1 MKKLVALFM
10 GVMKSIKFGFIIFL
24 CIVVSLLSGCTK
36 QVHSIGKRDIN
47 EAFPLYSAMLFE
59 QKEAVLTK
67 LNLQEKELEEYPVN
81 GIILPEQETVANY
94 PYDVTLLFVKDTDE
108 FYGFHYKTNL
118 TDKEQALKQ
127 YDSAISWFRTKW
139 GEPSTYPGLGN
150 RYLDAKDPMEK
161 LQKNGSGSLVET
173 WELPVAEGVV
183 IPENLHYELRAQ
195 ILYEKQ
201 DNSYMIWFS
210 FSIANNPN

>member
-1 MKKLVALFM
+1 MKRSHIRFLVLVVFLLNLCM
-10 GVMKSIKFGFIIFL
+10 LSGVA
-24 CIVVSLLSGCTK
+24 SGCTK
-36 QVHSIGKRDIN
+36 PDSTQKTRDIN
-47 EAFPLYSAMLFE
+47 EAFSLYSPMLFE
-59 QKEAVLTK
+59 QKEKVLNK
-67 LNLQEKELEEYPVN
+67 LNLKEEELVEYPVN
-81 GIILPEQETVANY
+81 GLILSEQETVADY
-94 PYDVTLLFVKDTDE
+94 PYEVALLFVKDTDE
-108 FYGFHYKTNL
+108 FYGFHYKANI

-127 YDSAISWFRTKW
+127 YDAAISWFRTKW

-195 ILYEKQ
+195 IFYEKQ

-210 FSIANNPN
+210 FAAANNPN